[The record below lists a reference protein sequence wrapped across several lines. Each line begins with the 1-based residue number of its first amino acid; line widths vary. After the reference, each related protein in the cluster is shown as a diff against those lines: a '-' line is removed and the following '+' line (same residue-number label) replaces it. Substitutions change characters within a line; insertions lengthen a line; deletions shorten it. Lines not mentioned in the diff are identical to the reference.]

1 MRTAPPR
8 RGLGAAAAVAL
19 TCATALT
26 CVGTAQAATPKDKD
40 RHEAV
45 DVRLT
50 AHGIEAPDAA
60 EGGLVHFHIST
71 DDPQGRQ
78 LQVFRPHKGVSV
90 DKVLADLTKAIDET
104 DPANAAAGINAFNA
118 DAEAL
123 GGGFA
128 SPKVPVDVTEPI
140 SDGTVYLLDFGAF
153 LADPAHPVLKSL
165 ELCDGDK
172 DKGLAPF
179 PKGIVITEEQA
190 AGPRFKT
197 EDLNRA
203 GAPILVH
210 NGSDEIHEMEIQP
223 VKPGTTDADVQAYF
237 DAIAHGQQPPP
248 SPFTG
253 APSGLGAISPDH
265 TAIVQAK
272 DLPAGTYV
280 LLCFVPDDEAGI
292 PHAFEGMHK
301 VVKLS

>member
-1 MRTAPPR
+1 MRTAPLR

-104 DPANAAAGINAFNA
+104 NPANAAAGINAFND

-123 GGGFA
+123 GGGAA

-140 SDGTVYLLDFGAF
+140 SEGTVYLLDFSAF
-153 LADPAHPVLKSL
+153 LADPAHPVLKAL

-179 PKGIVITEEQA
+179 PRGIVLQES
-190 AGPRFKT
+190 GPRFRV
-197 EDLNRA
+197 EDVNRA
-203 GAPILVH
+203 DAPILVH
-210 NGSDEIHEMEIQP
+210 NTTDEIHEMLIQP
-223 VKPGTTDADVQAYF
+223 VKPGTTDADIQAYF
-237 DAIAHGQQPPP
+237 DAILHGQQPPP

-253 APSGLGAISPDH
+253 VPSGLGAISADH
-265 TAIVQAK
+265 TALFQAK
-272 DLPAGTYV
+272 DLPAGRYA
-280 LLCFVPDDEAGI
+280 LLCFVPDDEDGL
-292 PHAFEGMHK
+292 PHAFKGMHK
-301 VVKLS
+301 VVVLS